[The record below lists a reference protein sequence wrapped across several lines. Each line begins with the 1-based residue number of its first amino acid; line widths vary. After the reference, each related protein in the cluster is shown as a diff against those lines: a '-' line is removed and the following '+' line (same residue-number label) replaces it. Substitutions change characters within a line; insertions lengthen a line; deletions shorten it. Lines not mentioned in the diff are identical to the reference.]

1 MGIGGERQIGF
12 TFKVFVRPYISQ
24 IRMFAIK
31 ILVLRVL
38 LETFC
43 APPYFLGAKKIETYA
58 IHSYSGI
65 FTNVFMSVLV

>member
-1 MGIGGERQIGF
+1 MGIGGEKQIGF

-43 APPYFLGAKKIETYA
+43 APPYFLGAKKLKPMLFIVIVE
-58 IHSYSGI
+58 
-65 FTNVFMSVLV
+65 FLPMFL